1 MRAGPIL
8 ELWEAFAAGIYLSF
22 AYIHLDLWLRRRE
35 RLGNLWLAAASLG
48 ALLVDVTGMAQ
59 RYPLGGHFWIE
70 GLNALGVAV
79 ATAAIFELVA
89 SLGGAPPPRSARIL
103 QVSLLALA
111 PMAALPLPVL
121 SRTLVAGCFVLLI
134 WALAKALAAARAG
147 DRDSGKVAHG
157 LVALIVLLL
166 ADLLA
171 EIMPFSFS
179 SGMPI
184 LGFAILFV
192 ASARSLHDRFG
203 REEEAS
209 RTDPLTGLLNRRG
222 FLEAGDGALVRGR
235 RSGRPLAIVLADLDH
250 FKRVNDALGHA
261 AGDFVLKAVA
271 AAIRSSL
278 RGQDVAARW
287 GGEEFILLLPDTD
300 RPGARQVA
308 ETVRRAVAE
317 LPVVHESGSV
327 AVTLSAGA
335 AEHRSGTN
343 LEETIACADAALL
356 QAKQEGR
363 NRVV

>member
-1 MRAGPIL
+1 MKAGSIV

-59 RYPLGGHFWIE
+59 RYPLAGHSWIE
-70 GLNALGVAV
+70 ALNALGVA
-79 ATAAIFELVA
+79 AAAAAIFELVA
-89 SLGGAPPPRSARIL
+89 SLGGAPPPRSARVL
-103 QVSLLALA
+103 QAGLLALA
-111 PMAALPLPVL
+111 PMAALPLPAV
-121 SRTLVAGCFVLLI
+121 SRALAVGCFALLF
-134 WALAKALAAARAG
+134 WALVKAWAAARAG
-147 DRDSGKVAHG
+147 DRDAGKVAHG

-166 ADLLA
+166 VDLLA
-171 EIMPFSFS
+171 ELAPFSFP

-192 ASARSLHDRFG
+192 ASARSLHDRFS

-222 FLEAGDGALVRGR
+222 LLEAGDGAVVRGR

-261 AGDFVLKAVA
+261 AGDVVLKAVA
-271 AAIRSSL
+271 AAIRASL

-300 RPGARQVA
+300 RPGAQQVA
-308 ETVRRAVAE
+308 ETVRRVVAA
-317 LPVVHESGSV
+317 LPIAHQGGRVD
-327 AVTLSAGA
+327 VTLSAGT
-335 AEHRSGTN
+335 AEHCSGAN
-343 LEETIACADAALL
+343 LEETIARADAALFH
-356 QAKQEGR
+356 AKQEGR
-363 NRVV
+363 NRVE